1 MGEPRES
8 PGGGAMAVARLLA
21 ASAGTDAAASAHEAR
36 FSGWE
41 ITLAPLLVALER
53 CRWRG

>member
-1 MGEPRES
+1 
-8 PGGGAMAVARLLA
+8 MAVARLLA
-21 ASAGTDAAASAHEAR
+21 ASADTDATASAHEAR